1 MEVGISEEILGKQFE
16 EVMINLSKQ
25 QLDAA
30 QEFATATIEALKL
43 PQGVHA
49 GTVVAA
55 TARMAGTY
63 LFRSLGLKL
72 TGVKP
77 GQFVLSVEAN
87 EQWPQLINIAGDA
100 LSKMGIKID
109 NSQAG
114 KAIDPKHKPMLEFLE
129 TQKKLEPMYAPIKD
143 RYGFSMQE
151 AAYSVAVATAL
162 LIRHAAKFLDPS
174 MAFNIA
180 VLGFVEGSKT
190 APEPVD
196 IPCKE

>member
-1 MEVGISEEILGKQFE
+1 
-16 EVMINLSKQ
+16 MIALSKQ

-30 QEFATATIEALKL
+30 QEFATATNEALKL
-43 PQGVHA
+43 PNGVHP
-49 GTVVAA
+49 GTIVAA

-72 TGVKP
+72 PGVKP

-109 NSQAG
+109 NAQAG
-114 KAIDPKHKPMLEFLE
+114 KEIELKHKPVLEILD

-143 RYGFSMQE
+143 RCGFSDQE
-151 AAYSVAVATAL
+151 TAHSVAVATAL

-180 VLGFVEGSKT
+180 VYGFVEGSKT
-190 APEPVD
+190 APEPID
-196 IPCKE
+196 IPSMKSSG

>member
-1 MEVGISEEILGKQFE
+1 
-16 EVMINLSKQ
+16 MITLSKQ
-25 QLDAA
+25 QTDAA
-30 QEFATATIEALKL
+30 QEFATATISALKL
-43 PQGVHA
+43 PNGVHP

-72 TGVKP
+72 PGVIP
-77 GQFVLSVEAN
+77 GQPVLSNEAN
-87 EQWPQLINIAGDA
+87 EQWPLLTQIAEDCLA
-100 LSKMGIKID
+100 KMGIKMD

-114 KAIDPKHKPMLEFLE
+114 KLVDPNHKPMLEFSD

-143 RYGFSMQE
+143 RYDFSYQE
-151 AAYSVAVATAL
+151 AAYSVAAATAL
-162 LIRHAAKFLDPS
+162 IIRHAKLHSTLDPS

-180 VLGFVEGSKT
+180 VYGFVEGAKT

-196 IPCKE
+196 IMCAKQT

>member
-1 MEVGISEEILGKQFE
+1 
-16 EVMINLSKQ
+16 MINLSKQ
-25 QLDAA
+25 QTDAA

-43 PQGVHA
+43 PNGVHP

-72 TGVKP
+72 PGVKP

-87 EQWPQLINIAGDA
+87 EQWPKLTQIALYCLA
-100 LSKMGIKID
+100 RIGIKVD

-114 KAIDPKHKPMLEFLE
+114 KPIDLKHKPMLEFLD
-129 TQKKLEPMYAPIKD
+129 TQKKLEPMYAPIKE
-143 RYGFSMQE
+143 RYNFSYQE
-151 AAYSVAVATAL
+151 AAYSVAVGTAVM
-162 LIRHAAKFLDPS
+162 IRHAEKFLDPS
-174 MAFNIA
+174 MALNIA
-180 VLGFVEGSKT
+180 VYGFVEGSKT

-196 IPCKE
+196 IPRKE

>member
-1 MEVGISEEILGKQFE
+1 
-16 EVMINLSKQ
+16 MIALSKQ

-43 PQGVHA
+43 PNGVHP
-49 GTVVAA
+49 GTIVAA

-72 TGVKP
+72 PGVKP

-109 NSQAG
+109 NAQAG
-114 KAIDPKHKPMLEFLE
+114 KEIELKHKPVLEILD

-143 RYGFSMQE
+143 RCGFSDQE
-151 AAYSVAVATAL
+151 TAHSVAVATAL

-180 VLGFVEGSKT
+180 VYGFVEGSKT
-190 APEPVD
+190 APEPID
-196 IPCKE
+196 IPSMKSSG

>member
-1 MEVGISEEILGKQFE
+1 
-16 EVMINLSKQ
+16 MINLSKQ
-25 QLDAA
+25 QIDAA
-30 QEFATATIEALKL
+30 QEFSTATIEGLKL
-43 PQGVHA
+43 PNGVHP

-55 TARMAGTY
+55 TARMGGTY

-72 TGVKP
+72 PGVKP

-87 EQWPQLINIAGDA
+87 EQWPQLINIAADA
-100 LSKMGIKID
+100 LSKMRIEID
-109 NSQAG
+109 NTQAG
-114 KAIDPKHKPMLEFLE
+114 KEIEPTHKPMLEFLE

-162 LIRHAAKFLDPS
+162 LINHAKKFLDPTT
-174 MAFNIA
+174 AFNIA
-180 VLGFVEGSKT
+180 VNGFVEGAKT

-196 IPCKE
+196 IPYTK